1 MSNDLKMWEEE
12 GETMDVEMQEYIRKE
27 FMQYEISN
35 SLATFELEA
44 YTSSFIFFSFN
55 EYVTIGI

>member
-1 MSNDLKMWEEE
+1 
-12 GETMDVEMQEYIRKE
+12 MDVEIQEYMQEYT
-27 FMQYEISN
+27 QYEISN

-44 YTSSFIFFSFN
+44 YTSSFIFFSSN

>member
-1 MSNDLKMWEEE
+1 MWEEE
-12 GETMDVEMQEYIRKE
+12 GETMDVEMQEYICKE

-35 SLATFELEA
+35 SLATLELEA